1 MPGFKLSV
9 NDNLHKEIEFNM
21 ENMFSYE
28 QLLKLILK
36 WRIHLVVLLIL
47 AVSLSALFSSSWFIK
62 PKYKST
68 AVLYP
73 SNLLPYSNETPTE
86 LMLQLF
92 NSDDIRD
99 SLITKFDLVK
109 HYDIDPTAPHYYTTV
124 IRKFESNVD
133 IKKTEYESVV
143 IEIYDID
150 AKIACEM
157 VKEMVNLFNKKAR
170 KLQRDKSE
178 EVLKI
183 AQSELNKKQIEID
196 TLKKKLE
203 SLRENY
209 GILDYT
215 VQVREASRAYYKSMT
230 GSKNA
235 QTTIENLQKKGG
247 DFILVSSLYYAA
259 SDAYNKLKQDY
270 EAALK
275 DVVKDLT
282 YTNYV
287 SEPIPADKKSYP
299 IRWIIV
305 SVSTITTLFLA
316 ILIIVLIENT
326 RKKEKLGETTGA

>member
-1 MPGFKLSV
+1 
-9 NDNLHKEIEFNM
+9 
-21 ENMFSYE
+21 MFSYVH
-28 QLLKLILK
+28 LLKLIIK
-36 WRIHLVVLLIL
+36 WRIHLLVLLIL
-47 AVSLSALFSSSWFIK
+47 AVSLSILFSSPLFIK

-86 LMLQLF
+86 LMLQIF

-99 SLITKFDLVK
+99 TLIAKFNLTE
-109 HYDIDPTAPHYYTTV
+109 HYNIDPTAAHYYTTV
-124 IRKFESNVD
+124 IKKFENNVD

-143 IEIYDID
+143 IEVYDTEP
-150 AKIACEM
+150 KFACNM
-157 VKEMVNLFNKKAR
+157 VVEMVNLFNKKAR

-183 AQSELNKKQIEID
+183 AEHELLNKQKEID
-196 TLKKKLE
+196 TLKIKLDE
-203 SLRENY
+203 LRANY

-215 VQVREASRAYYKSMT
+215 IQVREASRAYYKSLS

-235 QTTIENLQKKGG
+235 VTMIENLQKKGG
-247 DFILVSSLYYAA
+247 DYILISSLYYAA
-259 SDAYNKLKQDY
+259 SDAYNKLKEDY
-270 EAALK
+270 ESALK

-287 SEPIPADKKSYP
+287 SSPVPADKKSYP

-305 SVSTITTLFLA
+305 AVSTITTLFLA